1 MKTKNL
7 FTATILVLSITF
19 LASCSNDDGA
29 SYGDEKSQTN
39 FYITDAP
46 TDNANVKGV
55 IVTVADVKVNGV
67 SIEGFSKT
75 TIDLMQY
82 QNGMKKMLGNLELN
96 TGTYSNITLVLDHQT
111 DASGN
116 APGSYVLMTNGT
128 VKAIQNSSNSIDIN
142 GAFEVLASSQNNVVL
157 DFDIRKAIVESGS
170 NDFKFVTASELS
182 TSVRVVNEASAGEIK
197 GTASD
202 VQNTSDKIIVYA
214 YAKGT
219 FNAAK
224 ETSAQGSG
232 VMFAKAANSS
242 SVNSTTG
249 SYELNFL
256 SKGDYELH
264 FVSYKDSNNDGKFE
278 FNGLLDAS
286 TVTGIDLNNISID
299 SSLNVNIAVILKAKL
314 L

>member
-55 IVTVADVKVNGV
+55 IVTVADVKINGV
-67 SIEGFSKT
+67 SIEGFTKA

-82 QNGMKKMLGNLELN
+82 QKGMKKLLGNLELN
-96 TGTYSNITLVLDHQT
+96 TGTYSNIALVLDHQT
-111 DASGN
+111 NASGN

-128 VKAIQNSSNSIDIN
+128 IKAIQNSSNSININ
-142 GAFEVLASSQNNVVL
+142 GAFEVLASSENNIVL

-170 NDFKFVTASELS
+170 DDFKFVTASELS

-202 VQNTSDKIIVYA
+202 IQNTSDKIIVYA

-219 FNAAK
+219 FNTTK

-232 VMFAKAANSS
+232 VMFAKAVNSS
-242 SVNSTTG
+242 SVNSATG

-264 FVSYKDSNNDGKFE
+264 FVSYKDTNNDGKFE
-278 FNGLLDAS
+278 FNGLLDADS
-286 TVTGIDLNNISID
+286 VTGVDLNNISIG
-299 SSLNVNIAVILKAKL
+299 SSLNVNIAVTLKAKL
-314 L
+314 

>member
-7 FTATILVLSITF
+7 FTAAILLLSITF
-19 LASCSNDDGA
+19 LASCSNDDGT
-29 SYGDEKSQTN
+29 SYGDEKSKTN

-46 TDNANVKGV
+46 TDNTNVKGV
-55 IVTVADVKVNGV
+55 IVTVADVKINGV
-67 SIEGFSKT
+67 SIEGFTKT

-82 QNGMKKMLGNLELN
+82 QKGMKKLLGNLELN

-128 VKAIQNSSNSIDIN
+128 VKAIQNSSNSININ
-142 GAFEVLASSQNNVVL
+142 GAFEVLASSENNIVL
-157 DFDIRKAIVESGS
+157 DFDIRKSIVESGS
-170 NDFKFVTASELS
+170 NDFKFVTSGELS
-182 TSVRVVNEASAGEIK
+182 NSVRVVNEANAGEIK

-202 VQNTSDKIIVYA
+202 TQNTSDKIIVYA

-242 SVNSTTG
+242 SVNKATG
-249 SYELNFL
+249 SYQLNFL

-264 FVSYKDSNNDGKFE
+264 FVSYKDTNNDGKFE

-286 TVTGIDLNNISID
+286 SVTGIDLKSISIG